1 MKQLIDASKIKDI
14 INIIDERREK
24 HIEKIHS
31 FGYSYNH
38 DSIDDTINH
47 AKAIKEL
54 EQIAADIKDI
64 TPPIADLEPVHDAV
78 VKLSKHGSMIKNKM
92 IALDKDE
99 YDKHIKII
107 ADYLGLDLDAENAED
122 DEE

>member
-14 INIIDERREK
+14 IDEHQEK
-24 HIEKIHS
+24 HTEKIHTY
-31 FGYSYNH
+31 GYSYNH

-54 EQIAADIKDI
+54 KQIVADIEDI
-64 TPPIADLEPVHDAV
+64 TPSIADFKPVYDAV
-78 VKLSKHGSMIKNKM
+78 VKLSKHGSIIKNKM

-107 ADYLGLDLDAENAED
+107 ADYLGIDLDAENAED
-122 DEE
+122 D